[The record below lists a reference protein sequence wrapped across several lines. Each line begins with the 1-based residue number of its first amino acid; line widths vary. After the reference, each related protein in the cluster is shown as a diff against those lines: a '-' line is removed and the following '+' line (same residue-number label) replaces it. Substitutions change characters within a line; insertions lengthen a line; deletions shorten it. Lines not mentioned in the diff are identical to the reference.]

1 MEMRAATALMG
12 HMGLELNLLT
22 ERAADLD
29 MLKKAIDLHKK
40 HRALLHEGDLYRL
53 DSAAQ
58 LIASGVVA
66 RDKSEAFYSLAYVA
80 SDAQVLPGRLKFDGL
95 DPERP
100 YRLQLIWPINWQ
112 AVKGPSAIETLNL
125 TGDGAIFS
133 GAALMQGG
141 LQLPHAFPETCLL
154 FYLAAI

>member
-1 MEMRAATALMG
+1 MEMRVATAFMG

-29 MLKKAIDLHKK
+29 MLKNAIDLHKK
-40 HRALLHEGDLYRL
+40 HRALLHHGDLYRV
-53 DSAAQ
+53 DSAPE

-66 RDKSEAFYSLAYVA
+66 RDKSEALYALAYVA
-80 SDAQVLPGRLKFDGL
+80 SDTQVLPGRLKFDGL
-95 DPERP
+95 DPERQ
-100 YRLQLIWPINWQ
+100 YRLQLIWPTNWQ

-125 TGDGAIFS
+125 TGAGAIFS
-133 GAALMQGG
+133 GAALMQHG

-154 FYLAAI
+154 FYVAAI